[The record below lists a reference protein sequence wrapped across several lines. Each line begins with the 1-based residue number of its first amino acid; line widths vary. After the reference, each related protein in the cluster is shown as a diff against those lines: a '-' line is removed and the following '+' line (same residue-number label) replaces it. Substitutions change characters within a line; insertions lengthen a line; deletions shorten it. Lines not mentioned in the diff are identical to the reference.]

1 MRLATGKFLV
11 LATLVLLTGCE
22 WLQPKQAAVTSEE
35 PIAKAA
41 EQYLY
46 PSDLS
51 GLMTDE
57 TTPEDSTDMVEPYIN
72 NWIQKQLLIS
82 KAREEI
88 DFNEAELERKV
99 LDYKYALMVHEYE
112 KLKVNEQLSFE
123 VTDEEINAYYEEK
136 YENFL
141 LKQNIV
147 KCLFAKVPKD
157 APELNSFSRK
167 IRKYNGK
174 QMDDIRSFCYQ
185 FADKYSLEDSTWINF
200 DDIIQTT
207 HLAGIPNKIQFLK
220 SNKFVESSHEDFIY
234 FLKILDYKIS
244 EDVSPLSF
252 IKSDIKNIIINK
264 RKVTIKKKLKDEILN
279 EAKGKNEFEIYQN

>member
-57 TTPEDSTDMVEPYIN
+57 TTPEDSTDMVESYIN